1 MALLSGSSAEPQAR
15 LYHAAACVEGNMLI
29 ISGYGS
35 ENEVPSALETYH
47 VPSMTWQEQRQLS
60 GQSLPDNF
68 CSMAVASDGERAYLF
83 GGYTG
88 SRMCCNTL
96 YEVDLTSLE
105 CTELVPATDSLSP
118 IARWGSQMVFSEQRK
133 LVVYGGRTDAGL
145 TDELLV
151 FDLDTSEAVELLQV
165 KSMSRL
171 SIKICIQKCAICTH

>member
-1 MALLSGSSAEPQAR
+1 MALQYGSTAEPQAR
-15 LYHAAACVEGNMLI
+15 YCHAAACVEGNMLI

-35 ENEVPSALETYH
+35 VNDALVETYH

-68 CSMAVASDGERAYLF
+68 YSMAVASDGERAYLF

-88 SRMCCNTL
+88 SGKRCNTL

-105 CTELVPATDSLSP
+105 CRALVPAADSLSP
-118 IARWGSQMVFSEQRK
+118 IARLGSRMVFSEQRK
-133 LVVYGGRTDAGL
+133 LVVYGGYTDAGP

-165 KSMSRL
+165 KSMSERTT
-171 SIKICIQKCAICTH
+171 IKF